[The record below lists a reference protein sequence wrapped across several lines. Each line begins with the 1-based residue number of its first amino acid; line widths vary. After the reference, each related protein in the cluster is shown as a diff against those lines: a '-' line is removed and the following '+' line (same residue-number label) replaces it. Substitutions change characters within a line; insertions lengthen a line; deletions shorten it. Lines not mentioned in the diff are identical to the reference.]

1 MAVRLATINDS
12 TEILK
17 IYKQYI
23 DTAITFEYELP
34 NKEEFKERVK
44 EIITLYPY
52 LVYEEEGKIIA
63 YAYANRYK
71 ERAAYQW
78 GAELSIYIDANYTSK
93 GIGKILCLKLIE
105 LLKIQGVRTIYGCVT
120 LPNDKSEKLQISL
133 GFKKIG
139 IYHNAGYKCGK
150 WRDVAWFEKSI
161 AIYDENP
168 KEFVPITKIPE
179 YKILKI
185 LELDHFNN

>member
-17 IYKQYI
+17 VYKQYI

-71 ERAAYQW
+71 ERAAYQ
-78 GAELSIYIDANYTSK
+78 
-93 GIGKILCLKLIE
+93 
-105 LLKIQGVRTIYGCVT
+105 
-120 LPNDKSEKLQISL
+120 
-133 GFKKIG
+133 
-139 IYHNAGYKCGK
+139 
-150 WRDVAWFEKSI
+150 
-161 AIYDENP
+161 
-168 KEFVPITKIPE
+168 
-179 YKILKI
+179 
-185 LELDHFNN
+185 